1 MSETIYLL
9 TICLP
14 LATIILVFGMRYWSA
29 VQQAKARLA
38 NDQAYR
44 DLAARAATAQSENAI
59 ALNAVNAS
67 LADLKTRIAAL
78 EKVLKEVE

>member
-1 MSETIYLL
+1 
-9 TICLP
+9 
-14 LATIILVFGMRYWSA
+14 

-38 NDQAYR
+38 NDDAYR

-67 LADLKTRIAAL
+67 LAELKTRIAAL

>member
-14 LATIILVFGMRYWSA
+14 LATIVFVFGMRYWSA
-29 VQQAKARLA
+29 IEQAKARLA
-38 NDQAYR
+38 NDDAYR
-44 DLAARAATAQSENAI
+44 DLAARAATAQSENVI